1 MRGVS
6 VSRIP
11 LEKSRHYAVLLLAT
25 ICVTYFVENFLRSA
39 AGALTPILIEELG
52 ISHGAMGL
60 LISAYFFVYGL
71 MQLPSGILS
80 DTFGAKKTIL
90 GFTALTVVGIFL
102 FWASRSYTF
111 LFVAQFLVGIGCST
125 FYINAVKLVS
135 IWFPPERKATAIGVL
150 SASSGLGNFVSYMG
164 FPIAMERLGGWRTL
178 YFWMSVVLVVNWVMN
193 LFIISEKNG
202 LHAST
207 HSARG
212 SIMKSV
218 SAVFRDRRMYPFLA
232 GYILASTSWVFMNW
246 MPQYLIDAKGF
257 TYFEVGQIA
266 SVGTIAGIPGCILVA
281 AVSDRLRRRKL
292 PLMAFA
298 VAYSGLFA
306 VFLFLPA
313 ATPLIAYM
321 ALSFLMSFCVSF
333 WVLFFSMIPETLP
346 AETSAIGLG
355 IMNGVGTI
363 GFSVVAPLYG
373 GLVDV
378 TGGYMLSNL
387 MILGGALAMP
397 LIFGLFIKEC
407 YGKTPEE

>member
-1 MRGVS
+1 M
-6 VSRIP
+6 
-11 LEKSRHYAVLLLAT
+11 EKSRHYAVLLLAT